1 MTASQQDA
9 VVTRACPDLT
19 FAVTAVEAEPFAAV
33 PTLRFTLEVVREG
46 GGPVRGMALTT
57 TVRIEVTRRA
67 YAPDA
72 HRALTEV
79 FGLPEKW
86 SRTMRPLQWVRTT
99 VQVPPFDDRTSVP
112 LLVPCGTETELAVT
126 KYLRAVK
133 DGEVPLGFLFN
144 GMVFYQASGP
154 APGGMLR
161 TAPIP
166 SSAETF
172 CRMPA
177 GLWHELIE
185 RYHGTT
191 PWLRLPREIH
201 DRLDDYRARHTLGS
215 VGDAVRA
222 LLDRSG
228 AP

>member
-1 MTASQQDA
+1 
-9 VVTRACPDLT
+9 
-19 FAVTAVEAEPFAAV
+19 
-33 PTLRFTLEVVREG
+33 
-46 GGPVRGMALTT
+46 
-57 TVRIEVTRRA
+57 
-67 YAPDA
+67 
-72 HRALTEV
+72 
-79 FGLPEKW
+79 
-86 SRTMRPLQWVRTT
+86 
-99 VQVPPFDDRTSVP
+99 
-112 LLVPCGTETELAVT
+112 VPCGTETELAVT

-154 APGGMLR
+154 PGGMLR
-161 TAPIP
+161 TAPVP

-177 GLWHELIE
+177 ALWHELIE